1 MGRKQM
7 QFHKITVVLSDKKLN
22 ELAHFLKM
30 EQYTAS
36 YLPDSIP
43 AQDLAMT
50 VCQGIKHE
58 LDLVVLKHDEEVHKI
73 LDIERKK
80 EEK

>member
-1 MGRKQM
+1 MK
-7 QFHKITVVLSDKKLN
+7 FHKITVVLSDKKLN
-22 ELAHFLKM
+22 QLAH
-30 EQYTAS
+30 
-36 YLPDSIP
+36 YLRIEEATGTFMPDSVP

-73 LDIERKK
+73 LDTEK
-80 EEK
+80 EEQEK